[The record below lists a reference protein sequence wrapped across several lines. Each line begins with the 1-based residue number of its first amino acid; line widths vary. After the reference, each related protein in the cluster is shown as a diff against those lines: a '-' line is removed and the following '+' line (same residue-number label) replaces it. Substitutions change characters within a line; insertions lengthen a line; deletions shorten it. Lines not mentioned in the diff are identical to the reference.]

1 MKIKSDA
8 DPEEL
13 TSPFYKANQDFCS
26 EFESF
31 ISTKNGKVKGKY
43 NAWSYIIYGK
53 ISNPKNW
60 DLLYKKSTFSSTGNL
75 FISSKKQC
83 LLVLAEWSTKIPGNH
98 NSKFKIRKR
107 ERLDFIKL
115 LFNKNLS
122 KLELSN
128 DYIIYSNGHSIKL
141 FAEINNVLK
150 SLFLSKE
157 IFAIEFNNDKLTVE
171 LRTEKHHFD
180 IFNKLIEL

>member
-13 TSPFYKANQDFCS
+13 TSPFYKANQNFCS

-83 LLVLAEWSTKIPGNH
+83 LLVLSEWSTKIPGNH
-98 NSKFKIRKR
+98 NSTFKIRKR
-107 ERLDFIKL
+107 TKFDFIKL
-115 LFNKNLS
+115 LLNKNLA
-122 KLELSN
+122 KLKESN
-128 DYIIYSNGHSIKL
+128 NYIISSNGHLPKK
-141 FAEINNVLK
+141 FKEIINVLE

-157 IFAIEFNNDKLTVE
+157 VFTIEFKNDKLTVG
-171 LRTEKHHFD
+171 LRSEEHHFD